1 MLKASQRAAHKEHKE
16 RRTSAALLCYN
27 QIMENYLKQFE
38 KCLQHEPSFCSAA
51 CPFNMDVDA
60 FISRLQEG
68 RFNAAYKSYRDATG
82 FPFIAAEICTAH
94 CRESCLCNAVRGGN
108 ADQGGDAI
116 DLLALER
123 ATLAYA
129 TRIEPTRYN
138 VPGKNKS
145 AAIIGAGISGMA
157 CALRL
162 ATKKY
167 NVTIYE
173 KTDRTGGTLLDEIDS
188 DIVREDFARQ
198 MEPLNYTVR
207 FNSEVTSLDDVIRQ
221 GYKDNEDAAA
231 ANASGVASVMRAHT
245 THGATDLTGTYDAIY
260 IATGKGGNDFGI
272 GAGDPESGDGLC
284 TLIGETAVFLGGS
297 LVGADKTQSLADG
310 LRISTAIDNY
320 TLTKLLKY
328 PEYQPSNIA
337 IDETQ
342 YVKTTAVKPS
352 GALYSKEEAV
362 EEAKRCMKC
371 QCKACRL
378 HCDLTDY
385 LHKWPLRLK
394 DEIIATTAPGK
405 SELHATPA
413 VRTINM
419 CTHCGLCRE
428 TCPEDIDLDGLIQA
442 ARIRMHKLDKM
453 PWGFNDFFLR
463 DMSFTNSEAA
473 YVCLAPEDAETN
485 GACRFA
491 FFPGC
496 QLGASSPEL
505 VLRSY
510 ELLLK
515 IDPSTGIMIGCCGV
529 PAQWAG
535 DEELQKQALS
545 KIRADW
551 ERLNKPTMILACP
564 TCRKTFSKFLP
575 EIKTT
580 FIYDVIAAADGAAAA
595 DSASA
600 VYAASCNAVAGSD
613 YSVFDACST
622 AADDSVRT
630 SVRRICE
637 RLGIKLTPLPV
648 QEKWTAC
655 CSYGGHGDLADPAF
669 TKFVREKRI
678 SEGELPYI
686 TYCINCRDSFLREGK
701 EAVHVLDLL
710 FGLDPRLVTV
720 TRRRENRTELKEKLL
735 RIRGVTATAAS
746 CLDGAETIGTD
757 LYNADLSDA
766 AGITLEISDAIRQ
779 KLSSEYILESEV
791 ADVVGFC
798 ERTGRTIHDTEAD
811 TFTGYRKIGNLTY
824 WVEYRR
830 TGTADTSDTSE
841 TSGTYELLNAYTH
854 RMEIELEMIWNGE
867 KIDIER

>member
-1 MLKASQRAAHKEHKE
+1 
-16 RRTSAALLCYN
+16 
-27 QIMENYLKQFE
+27 
-38 KCLQHEPSFCSAA
+38 
-51 CPFNMDVDA
+51 MDVDT

-82 FPFIAAEICTAH
+82 FPFIAAEICTAQ
-94 CRESCLCNAVRGGN
+94 CRESCLRNAVRGGEP
-108 ADQGGDAI
+108 I
-116 DLLALER
+116 KLLALER
-123 ATLAYA
+123 ATLKNAIR
-129 TRIEPTRYN
+129 TEPTRYN

-145 AAIIGAGISGMA
+145 VAIIGAGISGMA

-167 NVTIYE
+167 NVTVYE
-173 KTDRTGGTLLDEIDS
+173 KTDHSGGTLLDEIDPA
-188 DIVREDFARQ
+188 IVEDDFARQ
-198 MEPLNYTVR
+198 MKYLDYKIR
-207 FNSEVTSLDDVIRQ
+207 FNSEITSLDDVIKQ
-221 GYKDNEDAAA
+221 GYKDNEAAA
-231 ANASGVASVMRAHT
+231 AKTSGVASVMRAHT

-260 IATGKGGNDFGI
+260 VATGKGGNDFGI
-272 GAGDPESGDGLC
+272 GAGDPDSGDGLC

-297 LVGADKTQSLADG
+297 LVGSDKTQSLADG

-328 PEYQPSNIA
+328 PEYRTSNIA

-342 YVKTTAVKPS
+342 YLETAAVTPE
-352 GALYSKEEAV
+352 GFMYSKEEAV

-442 ARIRMHKLDKM
+442 ARVRMHKLDKM

-463 DMSFTNSEAA
+463 DMAFTNSESA
-473 YVCLAPEDAETN
+473 YVCLAPEAAATDGT
-485 GACRFA
+485 CRFA

-496 QLGASSPEL
+496 QIGASSPEL
-505 VLRSY
+505 VLKSY
-510 ELLLK
+510 ELLQK
-515 IDPSTGIMIGCCGV
+515 IDPSTGIIIGCCGV

-535 DEELQKQALS
+535 DEDLHEQALA

-564 TCRKTFSKFLP
+564 TCRKTFDKLLP

-580 FIYDVIAAADGAAAA
+580 FIYDVIAAADDAMAA
-595 DSASA
+595 DCTAS
-600 VYAASCNAVAGSD
+600 GG
-613 YSVFDACST
+613 YSVFDACAT

-630 SVRRICE
+630 SVRSICE

-669 TKFVREKRI
+669 TKFIREKRI

-701 EAVHVLDLL
+701 EAVHILDLL
-710 FGLDPRLVTV
+710 FDIKPRLVTV
-720 TRRRENRTELKEKLL
+720 TKRRENRIELKKKLL
-735 RIRGVTATAAS
+735 MQCDATDIPSTEPIDAADTS
-746 CLDGAETIGTD
+746 LT
-757 LYNADLSDA
+757 DA
-766 AGITLEISDAIRQ
+766 AGITLEMTDDVRQ

-798 ERTGRTIHDTEAD
+798 ERTGRTLHDTKYD
-811 TFTGYRKIGNLTY
+811 TFIGYRKIGNLTY
-824 WVEYRR
+824 WVEYRP
-830 TGTADTSDTSE
+830 TGTP
-841 TSGTYELLNAYTH
+841 GTYELLNAYTH